1 MEIFNN
7 LDRPNYEEILSY
19 GPRWFAQYR
28 EIDACLRFGG
38 WTLDLMAVWLEK
50 LISNY
55 FPATADEQTIRIFER
70 ALQIEPEPGDRLEER
85 RRTVAA
91 YWSGTGKLS
100 GTVIKGIVKSYTGC
114 DSELWWN
121 GDTLQIRIFCD
132 EGGQFSQ
139 KKIYDIVSR
148 RMPAHIGFEIRDII
162 CTFELSENID
172 FIKTIFRTP
181 ITWWDRTLN
190 GSGTLCGDFLLDAE
204 LPPFFRQK
212 ITVTAENPLK
222 IDFTASKHRV
232 AIENDFSSE
241 IKDRQ
246 RILLN
251 WWNEIITLDGETTLD
266 GKQLLNQEVPPA
278 FNKETYR
285 TELEAEEEFSF
296 SVYTPAL
303 AKKLDGTVKLDGSI
317 KLNSGREEL

>member
-7 LDRPNYEEILSY
+7 LERPNYEEILSY
-19 GPRWFAQYR
+19 GPSWFAEYK
-28 EIDACLRFGG
+28 EIDASLRFGG

-50 LISNY
+50 LINNY
-55 FPATADEQTIRIFER
+55 FPATADKQTIRIFEK
-70 ALQIEPEPGDRLEER
+70 ALQIEPEPDDLIEER
-85 RRTVAA
+85 RRTVSA

-139 KKIYDIVSR
+139 KKIYNIVSR
-148 RMPAHIGFEIRDII
+148 RMPAHIGFDFRDAI

-172 FIKTIFRTP
+172 FDKTIFRLP
-181 ITWWDRTLN
+181 ITWWDRTLD
-190 GSGTLCGDFLLDAE
+190 GSGTLCGDFALDAE
-204 LPPFFRQK
+204 LPPYFRQK
-212 ITVTAENPLK
+212 VTVTVENPVK
-222 IDFTASKHRV
+222 MDFTASKYR
-232 AIENDFSSE
+232 AEIKNNFASE

-251 WWNEIITLDGETTLD
+251 WWEGRVALDGQVVLD
-266 GKQLLNQEVPPA
+266 GKRLLNQEVPPM

-285 TELEAEEEFSF
+285 TELETTEEFGF
-296 SVYTPAL
+296 SVFTPAL
-303 AKKLDGTVKLDGSI
+303 AKKLDGTVALDGAI